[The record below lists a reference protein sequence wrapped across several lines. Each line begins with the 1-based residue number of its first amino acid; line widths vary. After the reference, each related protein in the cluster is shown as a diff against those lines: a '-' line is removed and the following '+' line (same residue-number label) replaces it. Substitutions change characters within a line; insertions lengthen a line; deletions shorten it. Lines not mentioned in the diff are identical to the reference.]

1 MAEFTPEQLE
11 AIKKQLEEI
20 QAISANVGINF
31 DTYAARLGDSSQ
43 AGEAIVEIF
52 SRLHEINIDENLTA
66 EENVELLRQRSE
78 MMNLLISQAEKNG
91 SLSDENIS
99 RLKLANKEAQRQVAI
114 QYQNAI
120 AIEKSKD
127 KLIGVKKE
135 TLGISTHLAAISEI
149 WNKMSRE
156 EALGRVFNF
165 AADSIGK
172 FAKAIYTTSINFDDI
187 TKKLQTQTGTEMYN
201 KSLLNLRLEGLKG
214 MVVPEK
220 LAESYNS
227 LHEGFAGFS
236 KQSVK
241 TQEDIALT
249 TAVMEKMGFS
259 TEASVTSFRV
269 GMMALGKS
277 ATQVRNFNTSLKSFS
292 EQTGISMAT
301 VSKNLASSSNN
312 LSVYGSNFEQVFKGL
327 QLASKNTGVE
337 MNNLINLAS
346 QFETFEGAASA
357 AGKLNSILGGN
368 FINSLDLMN
377 VALDEPHKLV
387 QMLKDSMDASGKSF
401 DDMTPAMKRVVAE
414 AAGFKDI
421 SEAAQIF
428 NNDSMDMQEAME
440 AQAKRQE
447 ELEEINKRNATT
459 QEKLNNIMAKLVPVL
474 EKITNMMHGLLD
486 FVSKLADSPIAQ
498 WFVTWGGK
506 IAIVAGGIAVMT
518 MGLFK
523 LVAAAGVVRRAFGGP
538 GIFANFIDQLKKAWR
553 GTQNLPPP
561 PPGPTPSPTG
571 PTPGPT
577 GPTPPGGSQLSSF
590 SKNALALGRALDK
603 AKFGLLAF
611 GAAVLMAG
619 FGIKKAA
626 EGMSELVKAF
636 KDLDA
641 DARKDALYAIAT
653 VMGGMVL
660 TVVALALSVKLLG
673 AAGTA
678 GAVGLLALGAS
689 VLLIGIGIKMAA
701 EGMATLVSS
710 FADVGNNA
718 SLAVDSIIG
727 LSIGFG
733 VLVAALIGVATF
745 GSLSIPALLTIG
757 AVALAAGA
765 AMYMAAS
772 GTAKVIEAM
781 SKLVLTIVPLISIFS
796 PLVEALGEVWKTM
809 TSLVKEGLLAFI
821 NIIPNLVSSFKN
833 IIINAQN
840 ILGNMFTTVFSFISE
855 FIGKVSSGIADF
867 FSSILQS
874 GLNLIKEFGS
884 MFTEGISSGLNGVEK
899 IINIFSTMFSNAISF
914 VFEGITRFSS
924 AIKDFVSAPMQF
936 AKDSISTILFS
947 IQTVLTTLSS
957 TLITVVQ
964 SVAGTI
970 SSSFT
975 SIKDTLSEL
984 SSISFGDIMKLPLAL
999 FGIAAGFVAI
1009 SAAAATGGFIGKVGG
1024 FIGIKGPIET
1034 MQEIAKVSQEFPI
1047 SNLQSIA
1054 DSVMKISEALSKPI
1068 ENNFV
1073 NELVKIAETIDNM
1086 DLEKIKSLNIKT
1098 NIIPPEASI
1107 FDKGI
1112 TATTTPVINTVNV
1125 SNVIIKESLR
1135 TEQPIQT
1142 VNLESQEP
1150 KEINIDLKIP
1160 INIDGT
1166 EFKYIMT
1173 KVAKEEIE
1181 KNSNN
1186 AAAVNLRI
1194 RD

>member
-78 MMNLLISQAEKNG
+78 IMNLLISQAEKNG
-91 SLSDENIS
+91 SLSNENIS

-149 WNKMSRE
+149 WNKMSKE

-337 MNNLINLAS
+337 MSNLINLAS

-538 GIFANFIDQLKKAWR
+538 GIFANFVDQLRKAWR

-561 PPGPTPSPTG
+561 PPGPTSPTS

-781 SKLVLTIVPLISIFS
+781 SKLVPTIVPLISIFS
-796 PLVEALGEVWKTM
+796 PLVNALGEVWKTM
-809 TSLVKEGLLAFI
+809 ASLVKEGLLAFI
-821 NIIPNLVSSFKN
+821 NIIPNFVSSLKD
-833 IIINAQN
+833 IIINVQN
-840 ILGNMFTTVFSFISE
+840 IIGNMFTTVFSFIGN
-855 FIGKVSSGIADF
+855 FIDKVSSGVPKFI
-867 FSSILQS
+867 SSIIQS
-874 GLNLIKEFGS
+874 GLDLVKGFA
-884 MFTEGISSGLNGVEK
+884 EGIGNSIK
-899 IINIFSTMFSNAISF
+899 F
-914 VFEGITRFSS
+914 VFEGIGKFIS
-924 AIKDFVSAPMQF
+924 VPLQF
-936 AKDSISTILFS
+936 LKDSINMISSNIQKVVTTIS
-947 IQTVLTTLSS
+947 GI
-957 TLITVVQ
+957 LITAVK
-964 SVAGTI
+964 SVTDAI
-970 SSSFT
+970 SMSFT
-975 SIKDTLSEL
+975 TVKDVFNEL
-984 SSISFGDIMKLPLAL
+984 SSISFSEIVKLPAAL
-999 FGIAAGFVAI
+999 FGVAAGFTAI
-1009 SAAAATGGFIGKVGG
+1009 SFATTAGGFIGKVGG
-1024 FIGIKGPIET
+1024 IIGIKGPLET
-1034 MQEIAKVSQEFPI
+1034 LQELGKTSQEFPV

-1098 NIIPPEASI
+1098 NIIPPEAGI

-1142 VNLESQEP
+1142 VNVGSQEP